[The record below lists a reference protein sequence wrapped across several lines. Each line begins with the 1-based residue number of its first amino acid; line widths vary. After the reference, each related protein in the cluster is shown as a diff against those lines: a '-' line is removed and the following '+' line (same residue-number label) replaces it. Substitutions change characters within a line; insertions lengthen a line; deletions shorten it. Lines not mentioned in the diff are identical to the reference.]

1 MALKHIRCGSP
12 NEGEMLVIH
21 YLMNELQDTYG
32 FLLSNYHHPHYSGT
46 REHDII
52 LINER
57 GVWCLEVKDWHGPIK
72 AGRIWWV
79 RSDKYRIHNPL
90 TALEKKVKHIS
101 TTLMYTGF
109 GNTSVVGMVVLAQSE
124 QDAPLEIN
132 VNDPLAFKVFRRTS
146 RLIHAVT
153 GWKFQAYPDNQNKK
167 LTAEHMKR
175 IVDILLPQVDDSEP
189 EAIFGYTLHDL
200 EEGELY
206 RTYKGKH
213 NFIPGQYARIKKYD
227 MPAINSPQEFQRAAR
242 RFQQDM
248 LALRQVKNHPN
259 IVQVYD
265 YLPDPQSHETYWLI
279 LEWVEGVTL
288 SELLDYGF
296 ELEMPIP
303 FDEQLRIVRSLTD
316 ALEYCHMKGIIHR
329 NINPSSIYFAIDGTV
344 KLGDFDYARV
354 PDPNS
359 NRTISKIGE
368 PLIVNRYTAPEL
380 QKSGRDANVQS
391 DLYAMGALWYD
402 MALRPAANEN
412 IAIARLDGAALPAK
426 AIELLRQLLDP
437 QPSNRPASAQEVRT
451 LLAQL

>member
-1 MALKHIRCGSP
+1 
-12 NEGEMLVIH
+12 
-21 YLMNELQDTYG
+21 
-32 FLLSNYHHPHYSGT
+32 
-46 REHDII
+46 
-52 LINER
+52 
-57 GVWCLEVKDWHGPIK
+57 
-72 AGRIWWV
+72 
-79 RSDKYRIHNPL
+79 
-90 TALEKKVKHIS
+90 
-101 TTLMYTGF
+101 
-109 GNTSVVGMVVLAQSE
+109 
-124 QDAPLEIN
+124 
-132 VNDPLAFKVFRRTS
+132 
-146 RLIHAVT
+146 
-153 GWKFQAYPDNQNKK
+153 
-167 LTAEHMKR
+167 MKR

-206 RTYKGKH
+206 HTYKGKH